1 MRGLIKAKN
10 KIKMKKTLF
19 IGIAVMATILS
30 SCGSKKG
37 TSIKTETDSLSY
49 AIGTELGNMGFQF
62 DSTMDVEYVVAGVR
76 EVFAKKPSMTREQAN
91 AFIQEYMTVG
101 VARKNDQA
109 SKEFLAEKAKESGA
123 VKSETGLVYKIDAPG
138 AEPKVQ
144 MGDSVEV
151 HYVLSLPNGQKLQSS
166 KDRGQTYNFRV
177 TEDGNIKGF
186 TEGLLQLG
194 EGGKTML
201 YIPYELGYG
210 EAGNQMGGIGP
221 KQALQFEVEV
231 VKVVK

>member
-1 MRGLIKAKN
+1 
-10 KIKMKKTLF
+10 MKKTIF
-19 IGIAVMATILS
+19 IGIALMAVVLS

-37 TSIKTETDSLSY
+37 ASIKTETDSLSY
-49 AIGTELGNMGFQF
+49 AIGTELGNMAFQF

-76 EVFAKKPSMTREQAN
+76 EVFKKSPTMTREQAN

-101 VARKNDQA
+101 VARKNDKA
-109 SKEFLAEKAKESGA
+109 SKEFLAEKEKESGA
-123 VKSETGLVYKIDAPG
+123 VKSATGLVYKVEAPG
-138 AEPKVQ
+138 TEPKVI

-151 HYVLSLPNGQKLQSS
+151 HYVLSLPNGQQLQSS

-177 TEDGNIKGF
+177 SEEGNIKGF
-186 TEGLLQLG
+186 TEGLMQVG
-194 EGGKTML
+194 EGGKATL

-221 KQALQFEVEV
+221 KQALQFEIEV

>member
-1 MRGLIKAKN
+1 
-10 KIKMKKTLF
+10 MKKTIF
-19 IGIAVMATILS
+19 IGIALMAVVLS

-37 TSIKTETDSLSY
+37 ASIKTETDSLSY
-49 AIGTELGNMGFQF
+49 AIGTELGNMAFQF

-76 EVFAKKPSMTREQAN
+76 EVFKKSPTMTREQAN

-101 VARKNDQA
+101 VARKNDKA
-109 SKEFLAEKAKESGA
+109 SKEFLAEKEKESGA
-123 VKSETGLVYKIDAPG
+123 VKSATGLVYKVEAPG
-138 AEPKVQ
+138 AEPKVI

-151 HYVLSLPNGQKLQSS
+151 HYVLSLPNGQQLQSS

-177 TEDGNIKGF
+177 SEEGNIKGF
-186 TEGLLQLG
+186 TEGLMQVG
-194 EGGKTML
+194 EGGKATL

-221 KQALQFEVEV
+221 KQALQFEIEV